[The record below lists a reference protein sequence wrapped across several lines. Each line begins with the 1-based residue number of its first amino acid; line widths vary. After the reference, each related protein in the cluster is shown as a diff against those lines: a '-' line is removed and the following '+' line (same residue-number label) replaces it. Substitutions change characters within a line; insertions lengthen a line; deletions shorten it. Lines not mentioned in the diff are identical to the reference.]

1 MDTDRKIQ
9 VYALKCRNFYIS
21 TVYAKQPGGT
31 RLHFAVA
38 SLIPV
43 KLYLLHV
50 PLPNKVDNFDTI
62 GIETIRLILFIKML
76 MVQGFSAL

>member
-1 MDTDRKIQ
+1 MIAQTLQK
-9 VYALKCRNFYIS
+9 VKLYALKCRNFYIS

-50 PLPNKVDNFDTI
+50 PLP
-62 GIETIRLILFIKML
+62 ETGVIPTFVFVWFRNSGAF
-76 MVQGFSAL
+76 FPAS